1 MTNLKGTG
9 AIFKKKSCD
18 VIPINKRGYFVVLGK
33 TKNPNI
39 LSMIHYFSSE
49 KKNQS
54 ILKVFHNLK
63 LDHPS
68 KQLSLI
74 FFILIIFS
82 WKISEYFNSFII
94 LCVWKTFRGRM
105 WGLYCFSVSF
115 AGSGECHARIFL
127 FNVINWEQIVE

>member
-18 VIPINKRGYFVVLGK
+18 VIPINKRGYFVVYGA

-82 WKISEYFNSFII
+82 CKISEYFNSFII
-94 LCVWKTFRGRM
+94 FFVYERHLED
-105 WGLYCFSVSF
+105 
-115 AGSGECHARIFL
+115 ECGDYIASQCHLHVPGNVMHAYFFL
-127 FNVINWEQIVE
+127 M